1 MIFLVIP
8 TFLPDSSLFYATIDS
23 VLSNDNIPIG
33 TGLEQNKLNDVII
46 KIFKEK
52 FPNPNIVF
60 NRFKETEF
68 YTISVENPA
77 DIDLSQL
84 EKNYNIDP
92 VLSLNFNDSD
102 TDEPRSVRINKIF
115 FNLKIKRENYISWS
129 DERLYEEDKEAVMG
143 IIHDDGLNL
152 SGVTLNKVNLNNTNY
167 QGTTFAGSVMN
178 DSSFNDA
185 TLIGAN
191 FTDAELKNAHF
202 IKADLRFADFSVATI
217 TGKAL
222 FRGANLKFSEL
233 VGANL
238 TGADLSDADLRHA
251 VLSGATLTGCII
263 NENTKFY
270 GAIIDDVIS
279 DDIFSGANMMQYED
293 DIEYEE
299 YKAAQLELEG
309 EYEEGE
315 EIDDSVED
323 ELAEEADQEQAE
335 EKKHKGWTEGQ
346 ILPPLVIDPKSKTSD
361 RYGNNYTFEDMVTLL
376 TPKINKQIKLSEM
389 EVNKN
394 YAIVSLGNTDPDI
407 WTQVGVEIADTPP
420 AIGTEFKCT
429 AIPIPEE
436 GEATVNEV
444 VNTCMDIHEL
454 ARKIDIDNLLK
465 TFVNIVGTEVFT
477 REYERATQG
486 LVTEN
491 EKLKKFG
498 RMLYNL
504 LLYLLS
510 NHNSD
515 ETADSWT
522 HIYDDIEKR
531 KQLVKH
537 AVFNKEEGIMYH
549 PRFEHEYVNS
559 YTDDLLLLI
568 MFIESLPLQL
578 QVTWAQHYI
587 QDFIEGYYNEDM
599 EGYGQLMSTFN
610 PKQHMSSG
618 FIASCMNGNF
628 EKFLL
633 SMSTA
638 ITKFYPEGWGIVEE
652 TAEEKLQNLK
662 NAVTGS
668 LFEKYFKSV
677 ETDPAGPSLEG
688 YKNYIQTSPE
698 FNEKEGLRQKYI
710 ELLEEKEIFDK
721 ITETI
726 NIMSGGKKK
735 KHNTG
740 TRRKTN
746 TRKTNTRKTNTRKT
760 NTRKTN
766 TRKTNTRKTYKKKHK
781 KTLKNSKK
789 KINNSNNHKKT
800 LKKYKKYKK
809 Y

>member
-1 MIFLVIP
+1 MIFLVLP

-33 TGLEQNKLNDVII
+33 TGLDQNKLNDVII

-68 YTISVENPA
+68 YTISLENPA

-102 TDEPRSVRINKIF
+102 TDEPRNIRINKIL
-115 FNLKIKRENYISWS
+115 FNLKIKRENYIPWS

-279 DDIFSGANMMQYED
+279 DDIFSGANMTQYED

-335 EKKHKGWTEGQ
+335 EKKYKGWTEGQ
-346 ILPPLVIDPKSKTSD
+346 ILPPLVIDPKSKTND
-361 RYGNNYTFEDMVTLL
+361 LYGNNYTFEDMVTLL

-407 WTQVGVEIADTPP
+407 WTQVGVEIADTPA
-420 AIGTEFKCT
+420 AIGAEFKCI

-465 TFVNIVGTEVFT
+465 TFVNIVDTEVFT
-477 REYERATQG
+477 REYERSTQG

-515 ETADSWT
+515 EPADSWS

-662 NAVTGS
+662 NTVTGS

-688 YKNYIQTSPE
+688 YKTYIQTSPE

-710 ELLEEKEIFDK
+710 ELLEDKEIVDK

-735 KHNTG
+735 KHITG
-740 TRRKTN
+740 TRRKTIK
-746 TRKTNTRKTNTRKT
+746 RKTD
-760 NTRKTN
+760 
-766 TRKTNTRKTYKKKHK
+766 KKKHK
-781 KTLKNSKK
+781 KTLKNSKR

-800 LKKYKKYKK
+800 LKNSKRKINNSNNHKKTHKKYKKYKK

>member
-1 MIFLVIP
+1 
-8 TFLPDSSLFYATIDS
+8 
-23 VLSNDNIPIG
+23 
-33 TGLEQNKLNDVII
+33 
-46 KIFKEK
+46 
-52 FPNPNIVF
+52 
-60 NRFKETEF
+60 
-68 YTISVENPA
+68 
-77 DIDLSQL
+77 
-84 EKNYNIDP
+84 
-92 VLSLNFNDSD
+92 
-102 TDEPRSVRINKIF
+102 
-115 FNLKIKRENYISWS
+115 
-129 DERLYEEDKEAVMG
+129 
-143 IIHDDGLNL
+143 
-152 SGVTLNKVNLNNTNY
+152 
-167 QGTTFAGSVMN
+167 
-178 DSSFNDA
+178 
-185 TLIGAN
+185 
-191 FTDAELKNAHF
+191 
-202 IKADLRFADFSVATI
+202 
-217 TGKAL
+217 
-222 FRGANLKFSEL
+222 
-233 VGANL
+233 
-238 TGADLSDADLRHA
+238 
-251 VLSGATLTGCII
+251 
-263 NENTKFY
+263 
-270 GAIIDDVIS
+270 
-279 DDIFSGANMMQYED
+279 
-293 DIEYEE
+293 
-299 YKAAQLELEG
+299 
-309 EYEEGE
+309 
-315 EIDDSVED
+315 
-323 ELAEEADQEQAE
+323 
-335 EKKHKGWTEGQ
+335 
-346 ILPPLVIDPKSKTSD
+346 
-361 RYGNNYTFEDMVTLL
+361 MVTLL

-746 TRKTNTRKTNTRKT
+746 TRKTNTRKT
-760 NTRKTN
+760 
-766 TRKTNTRKTYKKKHK
+766 YKKKHK